1 MLYQT
6 SGWESRRG
14 NRPVEPR
21 SRLRASGEIP
31 PSERS
36 VESPGVAVRRALGK
50 QSCGPNVSESLQPRE
65 IGTERQGGR
74 ADHVPA
80 KATDCGAVASG
91 DPQDTLG
98 VGEGA
103 RSEGLVRNRRDP
115 IRRPTSGE
123 GGGYKPKASAAHNT
137 VNQAGASP
145 AAAIARFGC
154 VAMSDVVDGRPP
166 MAEAQAKVPAA
177 AAMRSD
183 LSGGRAKTGAAA
195 IANTAA
201 SRAYPTRNRS
211 WGLEQP
217 SLVALG
223 EGQWTPVKKRVSAAG
238 ACSGV
243 WVVAP
248 VEWEA
253 RQSGDALSDRKAFCI
268 NGVTAK
274 SEGDAESGGSGR
286 SSEDARG
293 QHNPSGAK
301 DPWDRVALK
310 GWRGRTGNALG
321 LTGVPR
327 ASSQQE
333 RRVDQTSIL
342 GRVDPTGGH
351 TVLKPYWGKPT
362 VRNFR
367 GARGNGV
374 RETLFGHEAGNGGYR
389 QAATYWPPRLASTRQ
404 CHRAGRESERLVV
417 PWMAPTITSPE
428 GRGLALVVLAVRG
441 KGEGMPLG
449 ANNLFVKARELGN
462 ELSVT
467 AESAVTNGAAIDSQE
482 LPRLTSSGWMAAA
495 LDHVL
500 DACDTGRPSVSRVL
514 EIGTHGLK
522 GGFRSPGPHGHR
534 A

>member
-14 NRPVEPR
+14 SRPVEPR

-98 VGEGA
+98 VREGA

-123 GGGYKPKASAAHNT
+123 GGGYKPK
-137 VNQAGASP
+137 
-145 AAAIARFGC
+145 
-154 VAMSDVVDGRPP
+154 
-166 MAEAQAKVPAA
+166 
-177 AAMRSD
+177 
-183 LSGGRAKTGAAA
+183 
-195 IANTAA
+195 
-201 SRAYPTRNRS
+201 
-211 WGLEQP
+211 
-217 SLVALG
+217 
-223 EGQWTPVKKRVSAAG
+223 VK
-238 ACSGV
+238 
-243 WVVAP
+243 
-248 VEWEA
+248 
-253 RQSGDALSDRKAFCI
+253 
-268 NGVTAK
+268 
-274 SEGDAESGGSGR
+274 
-286 SSEDARG
+286 
-293 QHNPSGAK
+293 
-301 DPWDRVALK
+301 
-310 GWRGRTGNALG
+310 
-321 LTGVPR
+321 
-327 ASSQQE
+327 
-333 RRVDQTSIL
+333 
-342 GRVDPTGGH
+342 
-351 TVLKPYWGKPT
+351 
-362 VRNFR
+362 
-367 GARGNGV
+367 
-374 RETLFGHEAGNGGYR
+374 
-389 QAATYWPPRLASTRQ
+389 

-417 PWMAPTITSPE
+417 PWMAPTTTSPE

-441 KGEGMPLG
+441 KGEGMPFG

-514 EIGTHGLK
+514 EIGTHGLR
-522 GGFRSPGPHGHR
+522 GGFRSPGPQGHR